1 MSHSTHYYSKYC
13 HLKYFGFVT
22 SALLQWWW
30 KRNHS
35 CNTASSVC
43 RLSNALFF
51 HLIHFLE
58 VTLGSC
64 PGLSGLVNGT
74 PARLI
79 AFHSLIPDLQ
89 LHSSQSNLSMQMGR
103 GELVILE
110 LECRV
115 RMEQLGAHG
124 NNTLVFGKINT
135 LIKIIQQQWNLEY
148 SQSHNV
154 FSENV
159 TLAEQKSYF

>member
-1 MSHSTHYYSKYC
+1 MPY
-13 HLKYFGFVT
+13 
-22 SALLQWWW
+22 
-30 KRNHS
+30 
-35 CNTASSVC
+35 
-43 RLSNALFF
+43 FF

-58 VTLGSC
+58 VTFGSC
-64 PGLSGLVNGT
+64 PGLSGLVNCT

-89 LHSSQSNLSMQMGR
+89 LHSSQSELSMQMRR

-115 RMEQLGAHG
+115 RTEQLGAHE

-135 LIKIIQQQWNLEY
+135 LIKIIQQQWNWEY
-148 SQSHNV
+148 SQAHDV
-154 FSENV
+154 WEYV
-159 TLAEQKSYF
+159 PLAEQKSYFWEQWVTMRRFILRVARRRGGEVLELKIEIADV

>member
-1 MSHSTHYYSKYC
+1 MGVEKEPQ
-13 HLKYFGFVT
+13 
-22 SALLQWWW
+22 LQHC
-30 KRNHS
+30 KK
-35 CNTASSVC
+35 CVC

-58 VTLGSC
+58 VTIGSC
-64 PGLSGLVNGT
+64 PGLSGLVNCT

-89 LHSSQSNLSMQMGR
+89 LHSSQSDLSMQMRR

-115 RMEQLGAHG
+115 RMEQL
-124 NNTLVFGKINT
+124 VRMKIT
-135 LIKIIQQQWNLEY
+135 
-148 SQSHNV
+148 H
-154 FSENV
+154 
-159 TLAEQKSYF
+159 